1 MEETCDG
8 PPAQATWNSFSAI
21 QAIGRWPISLPPQE
35 GLRASRKVQNS
46 RLDITTH
53 RLKYALDQ
61 YRVRPRMR
69 VGITRVWT
77 QEDLPRIKSALSRVA
92 ANRKGGCV

>member
-1 MEETCDG
+1 MSESDTEYLTLG
-8 PPAQATWNSFSAI
+8 QLA
-21 QAIGRWPISLPPQE
+21 E
-35 GLRASRKVQNS
+35 
-46 RLDITTH
+46 RLDVTTH

-77 QEDLPRIKSALSRVA
+77 QEDLPRIKSALARVA
-92 ANRKGGCV
+92 ANRKGGRV